1 MKVPAII
8 CGLLLVGS
16 SAFAADVSITITVP
30 EAVVPRIAALA
41 NADLNC
47 GESSIKDCVKAELIR
62 HLRYLVKTYEAGLI
76 IAQSQNDIDAIQNP
90 DIE

>member
-8 CGLLLVGS
+8 CGILLVGS
-16 SAFAADVSITITVP
+16 SAFAADVSIITVP